1 MVLRLRRDVGRFRLT
16 PDAPSSEGFTLI
28 ELLVVVVMVGL
39 LAAIALP
46 SFLSQA
52 NRTKQAKA
60 LKYIGMINRAQQAY
74 FLEHDHFA
82 PTIETLG
89 FEGQNI
95 DANYTYVIDPGTPE
109 VMTSAKANPT
119 NPGLRGY
126 AGVVFTTLDPG
137 GIARLSTLICEGDP
151 EAVPAPTPTIT
162 GAGEV
167 QIVDCDTL

>member
-1 MVLRLRRDVGRFRLT
+1 
-16 PDAPSSEGFTLI
+16 
-28 ELLVVVVMVGL
+28 MVGL

-52 NRTKQAKA
+52 NRAKQAKA

-119 NPGLRGY
+119 NPGGY

>member
-1 MVLRLRRDVGRFRLT
+1 
-16 PDAPSSEGFTLI
+16 
-28 ELLVVVVMVGL
+28 
-39 LAAIALP
+39 
-46 SFLSQA
+46 
-52 NRTKQAKA
+52 
-60 LKYIGMINRAQQAY
+60 
-74 FLEHDHFA
+74 
-82 PTIETLG
+82 
-89 FEGQNI
+89 
-95 DANYTYVIDPGTPE
+95 
-109 VMTSAKANPT
+109 MTSAKANPT

>member
-1 MVLRLRRDVGRFRLT
+1 
-16 PDAPSSEGFTLI
+16 
-28 ELLVVVVMVGL
+28 MVGL

-52 NRTKQAKA
+52 NRAKQAKA

-95 DANYTYVIDPGTPE
+95 DANYTYVIAPNTPG
-109 VMTSAKANPT
+109 VMTSAQANPI
-119 NPGLRGY
+119 NPNLRGY

-137 GIARLSTLICEGDP
+137 GIARLSTLICEGDT
-151 EAVPAPTPTIT
+151 AVVPAPTPTIV

-167 QIVDCDTL
+167 QIANCDTL